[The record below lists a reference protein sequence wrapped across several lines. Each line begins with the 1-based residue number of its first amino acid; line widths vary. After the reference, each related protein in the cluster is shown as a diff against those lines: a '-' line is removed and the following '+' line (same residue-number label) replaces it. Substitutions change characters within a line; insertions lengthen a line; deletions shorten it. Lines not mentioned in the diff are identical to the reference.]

1 MLIGGSQADSS
12 RSFTHGFFHDG
23 VKSTQF
29 KASAQ
34 YFMRLLPAF
43 DNDKLGTPEFE
54 SSYIPY
60 RNKEL
65 PEDWKTKTPG
75 FTSWF
80 FVVQGYT
87 FFGKGNVSLLSP
99 LSAVHG
105 GGSKIGKDPILDIR
119 NYAEKSDDPAV
130 RQLTED
136 KSFKERAAA
145 PTPRYFVL
153 TNVLLMTDL
162 NSKRTENQVGIFTNA
177 AWTDLKGKL
186 ASRAGRNDEVIS
198 RDWEDFLYGD
208 VTHPSEGLAATVR
221 ETSAESNESIRF
233 AGIHFADAPG
243 RLDGHQ
249 KWDLTDTPQAL
260 TNRYVISDDESVTRI
275 WSYDEILH
283 YLVEDGIIPHDVIER
298 ACSQYAEHGVPSP
311 TSQSRNADYS
321 LPSQVQSDVEEED
334 SQPAN
339 TIGSSTPTPPTP
351 ATPAVEKVAEVA
363 PAPKVPAEAAAGSST
378 AEPGTNAPSDEGGD
392 DQARYNE
399 LSAKFKENPNN
410 LAAEELPEFFDLC
423 AKLGV
428 SPNG

>member
-29 KASAQ
+29 KASSQ
-34 YFMRLLPAF
+34 YFLRLLPAF
-43 DNDKLGTPEFE
+43 DQDKQGTPDFE
-54 SSYIPY
+54 SSHVPY

-75 FTSWF
+75 FSSWF

-105 GGSKIGKDPILDIR
+105 GHSKVGKDPILDIR
-119 NYAEKSDDPAV
+119 NFAEKSDDPLV

-186 ASRAGRNDEVIS
+186 AGRAGRNDEVIS

-221 ETSAESNESIRF
+221 ETSAEANESIRF

-249 KWDLTDTPQAL
+249 KWDITDNPGAL
-260 TNRYVISDDESVTRI
+260 TNRYSISDDENVTRI
-275 WSYDEILH
+275 WSYDEILE
-283 YLVEDGIIPHDVIER
+283 YLVQDGIVPYDIIER
-298 ACSQYAEHGVPSP
+298 ACSQYAENDIPK
-311 TSQSRNADYS
+311 QSGQAKEATYS
-321 LPSQVQSDVEEED
+321 IPSQTTVESDVEENAQE
-334 SQPAN
+334 AN
-339 TIGSSTPTPPTP
+339 TLGTSSTPTPP
-351 ATPAVEKVAEVA
+351 AEKVAEVA
-363 PAPKVPAEAAAGSST
+363 PTPRVPVEASVGNTTEPEVGAATEADSS
-378 AEPGTNAPSDEGGD
+378 PDV
-392 DQARYNE
+392 ARYND
-399 LSAKFKENPNN
+399 LAAKFKDNPNN

-428 SPNG
+428 SPNS